1 MLIAIFNLDV
11 VFLSFFFFFHLQW
24 AYTPVTT
31 EKFLDLVTM
40 YCQVNLLWSL
50 IADRR
55 TIAAGF
61 ARAFNVVK
69 SQNESN
75 FPKVA
80 QYLVRCSSFL
90 LHFTET

>member
-1 MLIAIFNLDV
+1 V
-11 VFLSFFFFFHLQW
+11 QW

-55 TIAAGF
+55 TIAASY

-80 QYLVRCSSFL
+80 QYLVRSHVSL
-90 LHFTET
+90 SLSLSPWLRS

>member
-1 MLIAIFNLDV
+1 
-11 VFLSFFFFFHLQW
+11 
-24 AYTPVTT
+24 VTT

-80 QYLVRCSSFL
+80 QYLVRSSFL
-90 LHFTET
+90 ITVVSYAVVVAHMQLSSSSSLSTMKC